1 MQSSLNK
8 INSIKFILKEKT
20 NTIKGLQKIN
30 QEYLEKTMS
39 NNENDTYDQRISKK
53 IELQEIKIKELQTE
67 NSNKEI
73 ETRILKDNIS
83 NIDKSLEIT
92 LRENEDLIFK
102 HEDEL
107 KIVQNKLEEA
117 ISNNNLL
124 YANYNEL
131 TNK

>member
-1 MQSSLNK
+1 MQSSINK

-83 NIDKSLEIT
+83 NIDKSLEIA

-124 YANYNEL
+124 YANYL
-131 TNK
+131 

>member
-1 MQSSLNK
+1 MHSFYLKWVLK
-8 INSIKFILKEKT
+8 IRLR
-20 NTIKGLQKIN
+20 
-30 QEYLEKTMS
+30 
-39 NNENDTYDQRISKK
+39 DQRISKK

-83 NIDKSLEIT
+83 NIDKSLEIA